1 MSKLE
6 NLRVKVAH
14 QQEEIGELRGVVQD
28 LRSSLQLSD
37 AQNLALQVLLRKVAR
52 AEGQLVNGE
61 ASSQSQHQAASS
73 VSTGL
78 IMPGSLVGRHAP
90 GVTSTGAA
98 GERRSAFRARMD
110 ESERQLENLVRELK
124 EMSQVRYP
132 TLQQGTQHHH
142 NGVLS
147 SSNNNN
153 QGTASSSAST
163 TNVYF
168 ANGGG
173 GGVTGTDEVDAVSAT
188 RAVGDLEERL
198 DETAAAIG
206 GARTELV
213 AAEAELGQTAE
224 RLRKKDRDR

>member
-1 MSKLE
+1 MSKLD

-90 GVTSTGAA
+90 GVTSAGAA

-147 SSNNNN
+147 TTNNN

-173 GGVTGTDEVDAVSAT
+173 GGGAGTDEVDAASAT
-188 RAVGDLEERL
+188 RAVGDLEDRL